1 MKELR
6 EDYIYRRIKDHYLQF
21 GNYDLES
28 IKKYFL
34 ENGKVIL
41 DDEVIKKRIEKIK
54 KDDDRSYK

>member
-34 ENGKVIL
+34 EDGKVIL
-41 DDEVIKKRIEKIK
+41 DDEVIKKRTEKIEKENERFPK
-54 KDDDRSYK
+54 

>member
-1 MKELR
+1 MKELW

-34 ENGKVIL
+34 EDGKVFL
-41 DDEVIKKRIEKIK
+41 DDEVIKKRTEKIEKENERFPK
-54 KDDDRSYK
+54 

>member
-6 EDYIYRRIKDHYLQF
+6 EDYIYRLIKNHYLKF
-21 GNYDLES
+21 GNYNFES
-28 IKKYFL
+28 IKKYFS
-34 ENGKVIL
+34 EDGKIFL